1 MRSLLTV
8 FMMMMLM
15 SLGLAGCVGFGTVCT
30 TVGYLS
36 VARISL
42 SDPRTD
48 ISLELCDGQDCEP
61 GAPLQPGGVE
71 PAETSPPPV
80 TVDTGVL
87 SLSGDSLN
95 GWRAEFV
102 GGQSVVGYRLWDA
115 SGEIVSEGSVDVDWV
130 RVGGTT
136 QCGGP
141 REAVIELP
149 E

>member
-1 MRSLLTV
+1 MRSLLAV
-8 FMMMMLM
+8 SMMVLL
-15 SLGLAGCVGFGTVCT
+15 SLGLTGCTGFGAVCSA
-30 TVGYLS
+30 VGSIS
-36 VARISL
+36 VARITL
-42 SDPRTD
+42 SESRLY

-71 PAETSPPPV
+71 PAETSPPLV

-95 GWRAEFV
+95 GWSADFL
-102 GGQSVVGYRLWDA
+102 GGQPMVGYRLRDA

-130 RVGGTT
+130 RAGGTT